1 MYNKAGQLL
10 CRRLTSRIRKQQALQ
25 CDVSICRRLAGGCA
39 AIAASPARTVLYRA
53 RGRVCHFVYTSRHVV
68 YTAVPVE
75 RGETCSSRRVTS
87 HPPALRVVPSSTR
100 HNSTNIDRI
109 QKATKDIESCE
120 LGAYSR
126 SFLHSVVT
134 IRYAVCASRLVA
146 VRPIRSE
153 QTFWA
158 EYKYIEVCF
167 HATSDH
173 VELKISAPPPPGTV
187 GQAARH
193 LRPSSCATSASA

>member
-1 MYNKAGQLL
+1 MCSY
-10 CRRLTSRIRKQQALQ
+10 CRVACSYSA
-25 CDVSICRRLAGGCA
+25 VS
-39 AIAASPARTVLYRA
+39 
-53 RGRVCHFVYTSRHVV
+53 
-68 YTAVPVE
+68 
-75 RGETCSSRRVTS
+75 SSRSSLSFRIYLQARRVYGSTGRTRRDVQFATRDEPLRVTS

>member
-1 MYNKAGQLL
+1 MCSY
-10 CRRLTSRIRKQQALQ
+10 CRVACSYSA
-25 CDVSICRRLAGGCA
+25 VS
-39 AIAASPARTVLYRA
+39 
-53 RGRVCHFVYTSRHVV
+53 
-68 YTAVPVE
+68 
-75 RGETCSSRRVTS
+75 SSRSSLSFRIYLQARRVYGSTGRTRRDVQFATRDEP
-87 HPPALRVVPSSTR
+87 PPALRVVPSSTR
-100 HNSTNIDRI
+100 HSSTNIDRI
-109 QKATKDIESCE
+109 QKATKDIASCE

-158 EYKYIEVCF
+158 EYKYKEVCF
-167 HATSDH
+167 HATYNH
-173 VELKISAPPPPGTV
+173 VKLEISAPLPPGSV

>member
-1 MYNKAGQLL
+1 MCSY
-10 CRRLTSRIRKQQALQ
+10 CRVACSYSA
-25 CDVSICRRLAGGCA
+25 VS
-39 AIAASPARTVLYRA
+39 
-53 RGRVCHFVYTSRHVV
+53 
-68 YTAVPVE
+68 
-75 RGETCSSRRVTS
+75 SSRSSLSFRIYLQAHRVYSSNGRTRRDVQFATRHYRYSNRAHDEPLRVTS
-87 HPPALRVVPSSTR
+87 HSTIPALRVVPSSTR
-100 HNSTNIDRI
+100 HNSTNIDLI
-109 QKATKDIESCE
+109 QKTTKDIESCE

-146 VRPIRSE
+146 VRSIRSE

-167 HATSDH
+167 HATYDH
-173 VELKISAPPPPGTV
+173 VKLEISALPPPGSV

-193 LRPSSCATSASA
+193 LRPSSGATSASA

>member
-1 MYNKAGQLL
+1 MCSY
-10 CRRLTSRIRKQQALQ
+10 CRVACSYSAVSSSRSSLSFRIYLQARRVYGSTGRTRR
-25 CDVSICRRLAGGCA
+25 DVQF
-39 AIAASPARTVLYRA
+39 ASRHYRYSNRA
-53 RGRVCHFVYTSRHVV
+53 RDE
-68 YTAVPVE
+68 PL
-75 RGETCSSRRVTS
+75 RVTS
-87 HPPALRVVPSSTR
+87 HPTILTLRIVPSPTR
-100 HNSTNIDRI
+100 HNSTNIDLI
-109 QKATKDIESCE
+109 QKATKYVELCE
-120 LGAYSR
+120 LGACSR